1 MKKEKFEVVRP
12 WQGVSAGQIIELA
25 VPIHPAIEA
34 NVRKVVAVEE
44 GFPAAELVTA
54 ALQAEQIITEATQA
68 AADLVNAAKL
78 EAEQIVTDATAQG
91 EAAKLQ
97 AEQIVGDAY
106 TEAEKIKTA
115 AAGKK

>member
-44 GFPAAELVTA
+44 GAPAAELVTA
-54 ALQAEQIITEATQA
+54 ALQAEQIINEATQA
-68 AADLVNAAKL
+68 AADLVKA
-78 EAEQIVTDATAQG
+78 ATA
-91 EAAKLQ
+91 Q

-106 TEAEKIKTA
+106 AEAEKIK
-115 AAGKK
+115 GKK